1 MPLLK
6 PDYQAP
12 GWALGR
18 HFQTII
24 PARISSRPKIS
35 YRREHRDLPDGDFLL
50 YDWVRPEPLS
60 DTAPVLVHFHGLE
73 GSSDS
78 HYAVALMDE
87 CRRRGW
93 RGVVACYRSCG
104 GELNR
109 LPRAYFAGDVE
120 DCDWV
125 LQDIHA
131 RYPGAPMY
139 VVGVSIGGNYIAK
152 YLGEMGQSASFV
164 KGAASVGAPM
174 DLVAG
179 SRVMVHGAN
188 RMYTQMF
195 LRTLCEKVRRK
206 IQLFGDFIDVG
217 AFEKIKNLNDFDN
230 VYTAPV
236 HGFLGAVDYWTR
248 CSAKAVLGSVRV
260 PLLALNAKNDPFQ
273 PASVLPRAE
282 EVSNFVFLD
291 QPEEG
296 GHIGFPV
303 GRWPFSLEYLPHRIF
318 RFFEQGT

>member
-6 PDYQAP
+6 PDYKAP
-12 GWALGR
+12 DWVRGR
-18 HFQTII
+18 HLQTII
-24 PARISSRPKIS
+24 PARISFRPKVA
-35 YRREHRDLPDGDFLL
+35 YRREHRDLPDGDFIL
-50 YDWVRPEPLS
+50 YDWVCPEPAEPAS
-60 DTAPVLVHFHGLE
+60 PVLVHFHGLE
-73 GSSDS
+73 GDSES
-78 HYAVALMDE
+78 HYALALMDE

-109 LPRAYFAGDVE
+109 LPRAYFAGDVA
-120 DCDWV
+120 DCDWI
-125 LQDIHA
+125 LRDIHS
-131 RYPGAPMY
+131 RYPDAPLY
-139 VVGVSIGGNYIAK
+139 VVGVSIGGNYITK
-152 YLGEMGQSASFV
+152 YLGEMGQSASFLKAV
-164 KGAASVGAPM
+164 ASVGAPM
-174 DLVAG
+174 DLIAG
-179 SRVMVHGAN
+179 SEVMAHGAN

-206 IQLFGDFIDVG
+206 IQLFGDFIDVK
-217 AFEKIKNLNDFDN
+217 AFEKVRNLKDFDD

-236 HGFLGAVDYWTR
+236 HGFLGAIDYWTR
-248 CSAKAVLGSVRV
+248 CSAKAVLGGVRV

-273 PASVLPRAE
+273 PPSVLPKPAD
-282 EVSNFVFLD
+282 VSAYVYLD

-303 GRWPFSLEYLPHRIF
+303 GKGPFSLEYLPHRIF